1 MAIEWYVKTTDSQL
15 GPLSSAQL
23 KELADR
29 KRITVSTLVRRGDQ
43 PQWIQAGA
51 IRDLFTPSPS
61 APAPVPAPLHVQ
73 TTSQSRPSGSPAS
86 TSRPRSPVVFWSV
99 VGTGIFGGLSLL
111 VFVTLWLFG
120 SGSTA
125 SNTDSEPVAA
135 KAQGPKAVLVEDK
148 PAAALVEQEQPPAA
162 EIRPPDPPIA
172 KPDPKLSA
180 AYRKAVLLN
189 QHGLDE
195 LAKAELIDIVMG
207 KATPQEKAKALYL
220 LGSIAFS
227 EKRIGVALSTWREL
241 VASYPD
247 SPEAVDVRDRIA
259 QLAEM
264 AGEGAKESANNAVAE
279 SYLRNADFWSSGR
292 DQIFTIDSSWIPHV
306 EAAIKWY
313 DKAIAEFPGTTAS
326 RLAHEDKLF
335 TILGWKD
342 RKHDAIRYGLEE
354 NFNKFM
360 PMLQES
366 LAAFEKEHPNASAI
380 QAFRFQIAQA
390 YWRKDDFENARI
402 WLDKIIA
409 AAGNV
414 DSFYVHLAK
423 ERLAHMR

>member
-1 MAIEWYVKTTDSQL
+1 MAIEWYVKTNDKQL

-29 KRITVSTLVRRGDQ
+29 KRITTSTLVRRGDQ
-43 PQWIQAGA
+43 TQWMQAGA
-51 IRDLFTPSPS
+51 IRDLFSPSPVP
-61 APAPVPAPLHVQ
+61 PAPMPAFTQPN
-73 TTSQSRPSGSPAS
+73 PSVSTPAS
-86 TSRPRSPVVFWSV
+86 SKLKSPVVV
-99 VGTGIFGGLSLL
+99 KALVGAGVFGSLSLTVL
-111 VFVTLWLFG
+111 CVLWLLS
-120 SGSTA
+120 SGSAKSESVRKPAGAEA
-125 SNTDSEPVAA
+125 SAA
-135 KAQGPKAVLVEDK
+135 PANPPGDK
-148 PAAALVEQEQPPAA
+148 PAAPGADRNQPPPAV
-162 EIRPPDPPIA
+162 IPPPEPPVA

-195 LAKAELIDIVMG
+195 LAKAELIDIAMG
-207 KATPQEKAKALYL
+207 KASPQEKAKALYL

-227 EKRIGVALSTWREL
+227 EKRIGLALSTWREL
-241 VASYPD
+241 VATY
-247 SPEAVDVRDRIA
+247 PEALEAVNVRDRIA

-279 SYLRNADFWSSGR
+279 SYLRNASFWSDGR
-292 DQIFTIDSSWIPHV
+292 DRIFTIDSSWIPHV

-313 DKAIAEFPGTTAS
+313 DKVITEFPGTTAS
-326 RLAHEDKLF
+326 RMAHEDKLF

-342 RKHDAIRYGLEE
+342 RRYDAMRFGLQE
-354 NFNKFM
+354 NFDKFM
-360 PMLQES
+360 PMMQES

-390 YWRKDDFENARI
+390 YWRKDDFDNARI
-402 WLDKIIA
+402 WLEKIVA
-409 AAGNV
+409 AAGNI
-414 DSFYVHLAK
+414 DSFYGHLAK